1 MSFLAEDDDG
11 VAIRPHLR
19 KVRDGGRSGVRR
31 GSGLSGSL
39 LNKWNFAEG
48 SRAAVFKKIAS
59 GGTHNRNQMR
69 RQMDYINTKAQY
81 TFGFS
86 DALSDD
92 RRQSEAS
99 LEAIADSWEASWRG
113 APRNGHTSHLLISF
127 PPDTASRD
135 AAAIAEEMCE
145 RAFGGEKEFA
155 DDRWEYI
162 AALHTDRSHPH
173 VHVLVNNRGV
183 ENGSWFYLSN
193 KLEAPFTY
201 QGFRNLMVSV
211 AQEYGVQLEATT
223 RYARGDLQY
232 SPSSAQ
238 WRKGREPGQR
248 ALSDRVLGMLIDEAD
263 EWGEVATVAKM
274 VGNARVAE
282 VAERMIQGI
291 ATQSPISRKDF
302 EMVLE
307 NVETAGDFEAAVKGW
322 VDDVRDTVLTLPPD
336 MQGKHFAEIDGVLS
350 DMKRDYGLVIE
361 VEGIAH
367 PGPMANSL
375 HADGDLLARRAED
388 YVPEGRDIG
397 RETLAAAVDMFSAG
411 VSDEDEI
418 RKFENAKLANRQ
430 AAIISEVEKGVIAQ
444 FDGEANEFTKF
455 EPLVTGRDGI
465 TLNGTNVCV
474 KAELGIAFTVLA
486 NEREGGGLSV
496 EDQRRADAL
505 LRDTAHRYGE
515 QMRDGLVREDTRE
528 FKPHEHEDFENYS
541 AQVKQFEQDRLREF
555 DEAIRPYDRQ
565 EVTILSEG
573 RIRDYTM
580 SLRAVELANV
590 DYSFEARPGAVAD
603 FWQKFEELSGD
614 AGIDWQ
620 YAEGVFENDLL
631 SDDQKREVLSSAVDP
646 ERGSKISADE
656 MFDRVQEL
664 RGEMRANI
672 MTPDRDYLRSFMQRL
687 TEREYPSAA
696 PEFANRESEREYAA
710 ALRAEFGT
718 RGFERMAEGDYR
730 DLESITPNRLH
741 QRELAASVL
750 AMAERPEH
758 AAKFDLSRE
767 QIAQGYA
774 AADEPHKAQR
784 ALGQSSTGDDFSL

>member
-19 KVRDGGRSGVRR
+19 KVRDGGRSGGRR

-59 GGTHNRNQMR
+59 GGTHNRHQMR

-127 PPDTASRD
+127 PPDTAPRD

-248 ALSDRVLGMLIDEAD
+248 AVSDRLLGMLIDEAD

-388 YVPEGRDIG
+388 YVPEGCDIG
-397 RETLAAAVDMFSAG
+397 RETLATAARMFSAG

-418 RKFENAKLANRQ
+418 RTF
-430 AAIISEVEKGVIAQ
+430 SG
-444 FDGEANEFTKF
+444 
-455 EPLVTGRDGI
+455 
-465 TLNGTNVCV
+465 
-474 KAELGIAFTVLA
+474 AELGDNQI
-486 NEREGGGLSV
+486 G
-496 EDQRRADAL
+496 
-505 LRDTAHRYGE
+505 
-515 QMRDGLVREDTRE
+515 
-528 FKPHEHEDFENYS
+528 
-541 AQVKQFEQDRLREF
+541 
-555 DEAIRPYDRQ
+555 
-565 EVTILSEG
+565 
-573 RIRDYTM
+573 DYKT

-620 YAEGVFENDLL
+620 YAKGVFENDLL
-631 SDDQKREVLSSAVDP
+631 SDDQKRDVLSSAVDP
-646 ERGSKISADE
+646 ERGPKISADE
-656 MFDRVQEL
+656 MSDRVQEM

-696 PEFANRESEREYAA
+696 PKFANRESEREYAA

-718 RGFERMAEGDYR
+718 KGLERMAQGDYR
-730 DLESITPNRLH
+730 DLEAITPNRLH
-741 QRELAASVL
+741 QRELAASVM

-767 QIAQGYA
+767 QVAQGYE
-774 AADEPHKAQR
+774 AADEPYKAR
-784 ALGQSSTGDDFSL
+784 RVLGQSSTGDDFSL

>member
-1 MSFLAEDDDG
+1 MSFLADDDEG
-11 VAIRPHLR
+11 VTIRPHLR
-19 KVRDGGRSGVRR
+19 KVRGGGRSGGRR

-59 GGTHNRNQMR
+59 GGTHTRHQMR

-86 DALSDD
+86 DALTDE
-92 RRQSEAS
+92 RRQPEAS
-99 LEAIADSWEASWRG
+99 LEAIADSWEASWQG
-113 APRNGHTSHLLISF
+113 TPKNGHTSHLLISF
-127 PPDTASRD
+127 PPDTAPRD

-145 RAFGGEKEFA
+145 RAFGSEKEFA

-173 VHVLVNNRGV
+173 VHVLVNNRGI

-193 KLEAPFTY
+193 KLDAPFTY

-211 AQEYGVQLEATT
+211 AQDYGVHLEATT
-223 RYARGDLQY
+223 RYERGDLQY

-238 WRKGREPGQR
+238 WRQGRVPGQR
-248 ALSDRVLGMLIDEAD
+248 ALTDRVLGMLIDEAD
-263 EWGEVATVAKM
+263 EWGEVAKAAKM

-282 VAERMIQGI
+282 VADRMIQGI
-291 ATQSPISRKDF
+291 ATQNPISRKEF
-302 EMVLE
+302 EMALE
-307 NVETAGDFEAAVKGW
+307 NVETPEDFEAAIQGW
-322 VDDVRDTVLTLPPD
+322 AERMRDKVLELPPE
-336 MQGKHFAEIDGVLS
+336 MQGKHFTAIGSFLDDV
-350 DMKRDYGLVIE
+350 KQDYGVVVE

-397 RETLAAAVDMFSAG
+397 RETLATAVEMFSAG
-411 VSDEDEI
+411 VSDEEDI
-418 RKFENAKLANRQ
+418 RAF
-430 AAIISEVEKGVIAQ
+430 SG
-444 FDGEANEFTKF
+444 G
-455 EPLVTGRDGI
+455 
-465 TLNGTNVCV
+465 
-474 KAELGIAFTVLA
+474 ELGD
-486 NEREGGGLSV
+486 
-496 EDQRRADAL
+496 DQ
-505 LRDTAHRYGE
+505 
-515 QMRDGLVREDTRE
+515 
-528 FKPHEHEDFENYS
+528 
-541 AQVKQFEQDRLREF
+541 
-555 DEAIRPYDRQ
+555 
-565 EVTILSEG
+565 
-573 RIRDYTM
+573 IRDYKT

-603 FWQKFEELSGD
+603 FWQKFDELSGD
-614 AGIDWQ
+614 AGIDRQ
-620 YAEGVFENDLL
+620 YAKGVFENDLL
-631 SDDQKREVLSSAVDP
+631 SDDQKRDVLSSAVDP
-646 ERGSKISADE
+646 ERGPKISADE
-656 MFDRVQEL
+656 MFDRVQEV

-730 DLESITPNRLH
+730 DLEAITPNRLH
-741 QRELAASVL
+741 QRELAASVM

-767 QIAQGYA
+767 QIAEGYE
-774 AADEPHKAQR
+774 AADEPHKAR
-784 ALGQSSTGDDFSL
+784 RVLSQSSTGDDFSL

>member
-1 MSFLAEDDDG
+1 MSFLADDDEG
-11 VAIRPHLR
+11 VTIRPHLR
-19 KVRDGGRSGVRR
+19 KVRGGGRSGGRR

-59 GGTHNRNQMR
+59 GGTHTRHQMR

-86 DALSDD
+86 DALTDE

-99 LEAIADSWEASWRG
+99 LEAIADSWEASWQG
-113 APRNGHTSHLLISF
+113 TPKNGHTSHLLISF
-127 PPDTASRD
+127 PPDTAPRD

-145 RAFGGEKEFA
+145 RAFGSEKEFA

-193 KLEAPFTY
+193 KLDAPFTY

-211 AQEYGVQLEATT
+211 AQDYGVHLEATT
-223 RYARGDLQY
+223 RYERGDLQY

-238 WRKGREPGQR
+238 WRQGRVPGQR
-248 ALSDRVLGMLIDEAD
+248 ALTDRVLGMLIDEAD
-263 EWGEVATVAKM
+263 EWGEVAKAAKM
-274 VGNARVAE
+274 VGNERVAE
-282 VAERMIQGI
+282 VADRMIHGI
-291 ATQSPISRKDF
+291 ATQNPISRKEF

-307 NVETAGDFEAAVKGW
+307 NVETPEDFEAAIQGW
-322 VDDVRDTVLTLPPD
+322 AERMRDKVLELPPE
-336 MQGKHFAEIDGVLS
+336 MQGKHFTAIGSFLDDV
-350 DMKRDYGLVIE
+350 KQDYGVVVE

-375 HADGDLLARRAED
+375 HADGDLLAHRAED

-397 RETLAAAVDMFSAG
+397 RQTLATAVEMFSAG
-411 VSDEDEI
+411 VSDEDDI
-418 RKFENAKLANRQ
+418 RAF
-430 AAIISEVEKGVIAQ
+430 SG
-444 FDGEANEFTKF
+444 
-455 EPLVTGRDGI
+455 
-465 TLNGTNVCV
+465 
-474 KAELGIAFTVLA
+474 AELGD
-486 NEREGGGLSV
+486 
-496 EDQRRADAL
+496 DQ
-505 LRDTAHRYGE
+505 
-515 QMRDGLVREDTRE
+515 
-528 FKPHEHEDFENYS
+528 
-541 AQVKQFEQDRLREF
+541 
-555 DEAIRPYDRQ
+555 
-565 EVTILSEG
+565 
-573 RIRDYTM
+573 IRDYRT

-603 FWQKFEELSGD
+603 FWQKFDELSGD
-614 AGIDWQ
+614 AGIDRQ
-620 YAEGVFENDLL
+620 YAKGVFENDLL
-631 SDDQKREVLSSAVDP
+631 SDDQKRDVLSSAVDP
-646 ERGSKISADE
+646 ERGPKISADE
-656 MFDRVQEL
+656 MFDRVQEV

-672 MTPDRDYLRSFMQRL
+672 MTPDSDYLRSFMQRL

-710 ALRAEFGT
+710 ALRTEFGT

-730 DLESITPNRLH
+730 DLEAITPNRLH
-741 QRELAASVL
+741 QRELAASVM

-767 QIAQGYA
+767 QIAEGYA
-774 AADEPHKAQR
+774 AADEPHKAR
-784 ALGQSSTGDDFSL
+784 RVLSQSSTGDDFSL